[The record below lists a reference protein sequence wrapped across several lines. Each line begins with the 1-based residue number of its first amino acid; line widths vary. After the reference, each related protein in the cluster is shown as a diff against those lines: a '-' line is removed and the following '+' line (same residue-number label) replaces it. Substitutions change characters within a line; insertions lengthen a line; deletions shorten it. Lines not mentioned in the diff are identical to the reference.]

1 MRTTVPPLSANLR
14 SKSSS
19 LHDLLSSKTET
30 NNGLVHEQTGE
41 QQEDGGDI
49 PASPAATHGI
59 HSWSDSET
67 SAYISWINALLPPTD
82 LDLAHL
88 LPLTNAETFFD
99 ACRTGVL
106 LAKLLD
112 KTIPGSIPM
121 ERIHRKPKTEI
132 HMRENCGLVLDACRK
147 VGVKTLN
154 IGPADVMAGVPH
166 LCLAL
171 VWQIIKVGLMSK
183 IQVDDP
189 SAPTD
194 QPKSKAGTS
203 TQAVPQDRVLLQWI
217 NRELKRNGCPRS
229 VSNFGTDLSDSECY
243 AHLLS
248 SIGDGGGINVTGVL
262 QERDFYRRAEMVLDA
277 ADALGCRYFVTPKEI
292 VAGNRKLSMAFL
304 AVLHEAMIRLGRH
317 GERDQV
323 ARHRETSETF
333 AQQSSE
339 IKRLKDELDT
349 MRAKM
354 KIVEYQ
360 NAELQQL
367 EGRAMGEVG
376 GYKKKVDAL
385 QTQVKELLA
394 ERSTLES
401 EAETAQADAA
411 ALRKENGEL
420 QKKTRSLKEES
431 GLLRA
436 EIKALTSE
444 NRSLQQELDNLLQE
458 LRDQATEL
466 KEKLMEAGETVARMT
481 TERVKLRA
489 ELDEMTIERAQLR
502 QEIEA
507 QTAARY
513 KLEEEL
519 DMRQHELKRISVVT
533 DSAIRE
539 KEMLHKR
546 VSDMEIDIEATE
558 GLLQSQDAPPETRA
572 IQVGLE
578 ALLETDTT
586 PAIVEDQLRSS
597 TATLSTSKRP
607 RSVSLLAR
615 NSTSDLQLLGSPLG
629 LRSRASSVTSGTST
643 SDRPRVLPVAVQI
656 KWLLDDKDKLK
667 DDLEKALNRV
677 RNLEETIRMLKS
689 ASEAVRLA
697 QAMDP
702 VADVERPVSEVVERM
717 DKINTEM
724 RALTTRIRTRH
735 HPTSKLHTSM
745 T

>member
-19 LHDLLSSKTET
+19 LHDLLSSKTEN
-30 NNGLVHEQTGE
+30 NNGVVNEQTG
-41 QQEDGGDI
+41 QEDADI
-49 PASPAATHGI
+49 PASPATHGI

-88 LPLTNAETFFD
+88 LPLTDAETFFD

-112 KTIPGSIPM
+112 KTMPGSIPM
-121 ERIHRKPKTEI
+121 ERIHRKPRTEI

-183 IQVDDP
+183 IQVDDA
-189 SAPTD
+189 SAPTG
-194 QPKSKAGTS
+194 QPKSKAGTP
-203 TQAVPQDRVLLQWI
+203 TQAIPQDRVLLQWI
-217 NRELKRNGCPRS
+217 NRELKRNECPRS
-229 VSNFGTDLSDSECY
+229 VSNFGADLSDSECY

-248 SIGDGGGINVTGVL
+248 SIGDGGGISVPGVL
-262 QERDFYRRAEMVLDA
+262 QEKDLFRRAEMVLDA

-304 AVLHEAMIRLGRH
+304 AVLHEAMIRLGKH

-323 ARHRETSETF
+323 ARHRETSETL

-376 GYKKKVDAL
+376 GYKKKVDTL
-385 QTQVKELLA
+385 QTKVKEFLA
-394 ERSTLES
+394 EKSTLES

-411 ALRKENGEL
+411 ALRKEKGEL

-444 NRSLQQELDNLLQE
+444 NRSLQQELDTLLQE

-466 KEKLMEAGETVARMT
+466 KEKLTEAGETVARMT

-489 ELDEMTIERAQLR
+489 ELDEVTIERAQLR
-502 QEIEA
+502 QEVEA

-558 GLLQSQDAPPETRA
+558 GLLQFQDAPPETRA

-578 ALLETDTT
+578 ALLETDAT
-586 PAIVEDQLRSS
+586 PEEDRLRSS

-615 NSTSDLQLLGSPLG
+615 NSTSDLQPLGSPLG

-667 DDLEKALNRV
+667 DDLERALNRV
-677 RNLEETIRMLKS
+677 RNLEETVRMVKS

-697 QAMDP
+697 QTMDP
-702 VADVERPVSEVVERM
+702 RVDVERPVSEVVERM
-717 DKINTEM
+717 DKVGIFCFSVGPMLSFQEPS
-724 RALTTRIRTRH
+724 L
-735 HPTSKLHTSM
+735 KY
-745 T
+745 